1 MGLAF
6 VILCITLINMSDTKT
21 DAEDPHTIM
30 LTARVPRELVAALD
44 HEAATIRA
52 QTRLPVSR
60 SAALVRVLYTALSK
74 HLRPPAPAPQPP
86 PDPTP
91 GPRAR
96 NPRAPTGAR
105 TAPAAKRAPRSKPK
119 TRT

>member
-74 HLRPPAPAPQPP
+74 HLRPPSPAPQPP

-91 GPRAR
+91 GTHPSPRTLHSMKHT
-96 NPRAPTGAR
+96 PSHPT
-105 TAPAAKRAPRSKPK
+105 KCEDKVC
-119 TRT
+119 

>member
-1 MGLAF
+1 
-6 VILCITLINMSDTKT
+6 MSDTKT
-21 DAEDPHTIM
+21 DAEDTNTLM

-60 SAALVRVLYTALSK
+60 SAALVRVLYTVLEM
-74 HLRPPAPAPQPP
+74 HLRFPAPAPPPP
-86 PDPTP
+86 PDPTQ

-96 NPRAPTGAR
+96 TPRAPTGAR
-105 TAPAAKRAPRSKPK
+105 TAPAAQRAPRSKPK

>member
-1 MGLAF
+1 
-6 VILCITLINMSDTKT
+6 MSDTKT
-21 DAEDPHTIM
+21 DDEDTNTIM

-44 HEAATIRA
+44 QAAAQIRA
-52 QTRLPVSR
+52 ETRLPVSR
-60 SAALVRVLYTALSK
+60 SAALVRVLYTALET

-91 GPRAR
+91 GPRNR

-105 TAPAAKRAPRSKPK
+105 TAPAAQRAPRSKPK

>member
-1 MGLAF
+1 MIALAL
-6 VILCITLINMSDTKT
+6 VITCITLTNTSDTKT
-21 DAEDPHTIM
+21 DAEDTNTLM

-91 GPRAR
+91 R
-96 NPRAPTGAR
+96 PRAPNPKAPTRAR
-105 TAPAAKRAPRSKPK
+105 TTPPPQPA
-119 TRT
+119 